1 MTAIHRLVESCRAGN
16 EPALVARMASGWAVM
31 GQRQV
36 LAGYCLLLPDPVVPH
51 LNALPA
57 VQRDRFLVDVGAL
70 GDAVLAA
77 TKALRIN
84 YAIFGNLEPALHAH
98 VHPRFADEPETM
110 RSANPWG
117 YDWSQAPAFDL
128 AVHSELRDS
137 IRRHLGAQ
145 PAIDAPGVIGALHHL
160 DLTVADLPRSTAF
173 YDRWLPQMGLQRIAD
188 CAEGPLWR
196 GASFELGLQQAALG
210 LATRPHAR
218 QAVGLHH
225 LAFAAPSRQAVT
237 KLHTALQ
244 LHNEV
249 VLDVPAEYPHYAPR
263 YFAVFFADPDG
274 VKLEYVYSPL
284 EAVPDA
290 GLKY

>member
-1 MTAIHRLVESCRAGN
+1 MTAIHRMVEACRAGA
-16 EPALVARMASGWAVM
+16 EPALVARMESGWAVM

-36 LAGYCLLLPDPVVPH
+36 LAGYCLLVPDPVVPH
-51 LNALPA
+51 LNALSAPG
-57 VQRDRFLVDVGAL
+57 RDRFLSDLGAL
-70 GDAVLAA
+70 GDAVLSA

-98 VHPRFADEPETM
+98 VHPRFADEPEAM
-110 RSANPWG
+110 RTSNPWA
-117 YDWSQAPAFDL
+117 YDWTSAPAFDL
-128 AVHSELRDS
+128 AVHSQLRDS
-137 IRRHLGAQ
+137 IRRHLGAECLAGA
-145 PAIDAPGVIGALHHL
+145 PAPSGGLHHI

-173 YDRWLPQMGLQRIAD
+173 YDRWLPQMGLRRIAD

-225 LAFAAPSRQAVT
+225 LAFAAPSREAVT

-244 LHNEV
+244 LSNEV

-284 EAVPDA
+284 QDVPDA
-290 GLKY
+290 SLKY